1 VYRYDQANLFHRL
14 IRWSGSVP
22 PISWL
27 YARTLHHI
35 DRVVYRATSGRKTF
49 TSLVTG
55 LPVVQLTT
63 TGARSGLP
71 RTLPVLGVPEGD
83 RLIVIASNFGQY
95 NNPSWYYNLRAQP
108 HAEIVFEGTSR
119 QVEAKELSGAERE
132 RWYARGVDIYPGW
145 TSYRRRAAHREIPVI
160 ELRPS

>member
-1 VYRYDQANLFHRL
+1 VYGYDQANPLQRL
-14 IRWSGSVP
+14 MRWSGTLP

-95 NNPSWYYNLRAQP
+95 KNPSWYYNLRAHP
-108 HAEIVFEGTSR
+108 HAEIVFEGR
-119 QVEAKELSGAERE
+119 A
-132 RWYARGVDIYPGW
+132 AR
-145 TSYRRRAAHREIPVI
+145 SRRR
-160 ELRPS
+160 S